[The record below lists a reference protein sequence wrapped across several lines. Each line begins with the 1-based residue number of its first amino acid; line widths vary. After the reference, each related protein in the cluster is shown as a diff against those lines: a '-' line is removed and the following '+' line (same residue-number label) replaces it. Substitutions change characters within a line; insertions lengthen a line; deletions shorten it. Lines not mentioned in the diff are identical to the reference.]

1 MRERHMDR
9 QSFVFARGVVR
20 VLVLWLPKRSSL
32 VLIVLLSVT
41 LAACTMSRPPAA
53 RPTAALP
60 ITPIPT
66 ASPAATPSI
75 EPSATPT
82 SLPTP
87 SLIPVTLSPAQVFD
101 VVSPAVAFIETPAGT
116 GSGVLIEDGYVVTN
130 YHVVWPYEEARVVF
144 PDGSDYPD
152 APVLAWDPLAD
163 LALIG
168 PLETAIS
175 PLGLADGEDLVIGSE
190 VFFVGYPSES
200 DEYPQ
205 PTIARGILS
214 RVRQWESGEVTYFQS
229 DAAIAGG
236 QSGGVLVSG
245 LGEVVGITG
254 FSFGEGNFGLAA
266 SVMDILPRLERLM
279 VRDDVA
285 GIGSRR
291 LPVSGGEQNHPYVTL
306 KHRWDHQIY
315 VIREP
320 VGTQIEISADGGE
333 ADIAL
338 VVYDVS
344 GDTPVYADDGAPGPE
359 ALTLVT
365 EWDVPYFVGLFQY
378 SPSSMT
384 VSVEASH
391 DLIPYL
397 DLDDN
402 RGVAKGQTIYGY
414 LDHPGDTDYFALPLR
429 KGETVNVLV
438 DSILINPYLMIAQP
452 GDPEEAWVFDY
463 NSGGGLFGTNPELTF
478 AAPERGIYLIIVQ
491 DVGEYSCCGY
501 YPQQGGYS
509 LQVREPYAGAPT
521 PVAPKPTVTP
531 TQTDSGS

>member
-1 MRERHMDR
+1 M
-9 QSFVFARGVVR
+9 
-20 VLVLWLPKRSSL
+20 
-32 VLIVLLSVT
+32 
-41 LAACTMSRPPAA
+41 
-53 RPTAALP
+53 
-60 ITPIPT
+60 
-66 ASPAATPSI
+66 
-75 EPSATPT
+75 
-82 SLPTP
+82 
-87 SLIPVTLSPAQVFD
+87 
-101 VVSPAVAFIETPAGT
+101 
-116 GSGVLIEDGYVVTN
+116 LIEDGYVVTN
-130 YHVVWPYEEARVVF
+130 YHVVWPYEQARVVF
-144 PDGSDYPD
+144 PDGSDYRD
-152 APVLAWDPLAD
+152 APVLAWDPLVD

-175 PLGLADGEDLVIGSE
+175 PLELADGEDLVIGSE
-190 VFFVGYPSES
+190 VFFVGYPGES

-214 RVRQWESGEVTYFQS
+214 RVRQWEAAGITYFQS

-236 QSGGVLVSG
+236 QSGGVLVSES
-245 LGEVVGITG
+245 GEVIGITG

-266 SVMDILPRLERLM
+266 SVLDILPRLERLM
-279 VRDDVA
+279 AGDDVG

-291 LPVSGGEQNHPYVTL
+291 LPVSGGEQSDPYVTL

-320 VGTQIEISADGGE
+320 VGTRIEISADGGE

-338 VVYDVS
+338 VVYDVY
-344 GDTPVYADDGAPGPE
+344 GAAPVYADDGAPGPE

-365 EWDVPYFVGLFQY
+365 EWDLPYFVGLFQY

-397 DLDDN
+397 DLDDG
-402 RGVAKGQTIYGY
+402 RGVAKEQTIYGY
-414 LDHPGDTDYFALPLR
+414 LDHPGDTDYFALPLK

-463 NSGGGLFGTNPELTF
+463 SSGGGLFGTNPELTF
-478 AAPERGIYLIIVQ
+478 AAPDRGLYLIIVQ

-509 LQVREPYAGAPT
+509 LEIREPYTGAPT
-521 PVAPKPTVTP
+521 PVAPKPSATP
-531 TQTDSGS
+531 TPGDSGS